1 MQRRELF
8 SIGEFSQASGL
19 TVKTLR
25 FYHEQNLLT
34 PTCVDDQT
42 GYRYYDP
49 EKIEQA
55 RIITKLRELEFSLA
69 EIQEIL
75 NECQDETDLLDY
87 LERHKKTVAVKR
99 EHYRQVEARL
109 DELIQQQRDG
119 RNAMSN
125 KNFDVEE
132 KQVDPIEMTGVRMT
146 GKYSECSRGFA
157 QIGRNLGR
165 FITGPCFLLH
175 FDREYKEN
183 DADFEACFPLRSSSS
198 SKIDT
203 AKIKA
208 GGISIRELPGGK
220 CVSLLHKGPYNE
232 LGRSYE
238 KILKHVKAKGYEIEM
253 PTREVYLKGPGMI
266 FKGNP
271 QKYLTEIQMLVKA

>member
-1 MQRRELF
+1 MMQRRELF
-8 SIGEFSQASGL
+8 SIGEFSQATGL

-25 FYHEQNLLT
+25 FYHEQNLLM

-49 EKIEQA
+49 DKVEQA

-87 LERHKKTVAVKR
+87 LERHKKTVAAKR

-125 KNFDVEE
+125 
-132 KQVDPIEMTGVRMT
+132 
-146 GKYSECSRGFA
+146 
-157 QIGRNLGR
+157 
-165 FITGPCFLLH
+165 
-175 FDREYKEN
+175 
-183 DADFEACFPLRSSSS
+183 
-198 SKIDT
+198 
-203 AKIKA
+203 
-208 GGISIRELPGGK
+208 
-220 CVSLLHKGPYNE
+220 
-232 LGRSYE
+232 
-238 KILKHVKAKGYEIEM
+238 
-253 PTREVYLKGPGMI
+253 
-266 FKGNP
+266 
-271 QKYLTEIQMLVKA
+271 